1 MEVNAYILRA
11 ILART
16 DLNDEG
22 AANVGTSTKANLG
35 DATNVEDA
43 LRFINQ
49 SGADPYGFAAFFP
62 QLVAQGFDPP
72 PPQQGAGIT
81 IIPSGPS
88 PTIHAKGRIN
98 FEFTDVGGLQFMDF
112 ENFNAFACTL
122 TADLVVRVMN
132 VVQYQRFSIRL
143 EQDGTGSRNV
153 VWFPGI
159 HWAGGTAPALTDN
172 PNAADWFGFIKIDDT
187 PRYDGFVIG
196 NNLH

>member
-16 DLNDEG
+16 DLDDEG
-22 AANVGTSTKANLG
+22 AVNVGTSEKENLG
-35 DATNVEDA
+35 GATNVEEA

-62 QLVAQGFDPP
+62 ALVAQGFDPP

-81 IIPSGPS
+81 VVPSGPS
-88 PTIHAKGRIN
+88 PIIHAKGRIN
-98 FEFTDVGGLQFMDF
+98 FQFTDVAGLQFMDF
-112 ENFNAFACTL
+112 ENYNAFACTL
-122 TADLVVRVMN
+122 TSDLVVRVMN
-132 VVQYQRFSIRL
+132 VAVNQRFSMRL
-143 EQDGTGSRNV
+143 EQDATGGRIV

-159 HWAGGTAPALTDN
+159 HWAGGTPPALTED
-172 PNAADWFGFIKIDDT
+172 PNRADWFGFIKIDDS